1 MAAVTLPTDLP
12 VLAFPDQ
19 AALEEWLD
27 AEHATAPGLYVRLAK
42 KGSGVPSVTYAELV
56 ESALCFGWID
66 GRSQRLDETSYLQR
80 ITPRRPRSVWSQKNV
95 AAVEALI
102 AAGRMRPA
110 GLAAV
115 EAAQADGRW
124 DRAYAGPATITVPDD
139 LAAALA
145 AEPAAQE
152 AFAGLDGA
160 SRYAVL
166 WRGGTPAPPPHRATA
181 GGDRGPS
188 SAGDAAGADVAALV
202 HAGHRYRAAGHAGVH
217 HLAVADVDAH
227 VADRGVEEDQVAGL
241 QVGARDGDPHPGLRG
256 AGVRQRDPGRGVG
269 VHRQPRAVERVG

>member
-1 MAAVTLPTDLP
+1 MTLPTDLP

-145 AEPAAQE
+145 AEPAAQQ
-152 AFAGLDGA
+152 AFDGLDGRN
-160 SRYAVL
+160 RYAVL
-166 WRGGTPAPPPHRATA
+166 HRVATA
-181 GGDRGPS
+181 TTPRTR
-188 SAGDAAGADVAALV
+188 ARRIAALV
-202 HAGHRYRAAGHAGVH
+202 TM
-217 HLAVADVDAH
+217 LA
-227 VADRGVEEDQVAGL
+227 E
-241 QVGARDGDPHPGLRG
+241 
-256 AGVRQRDPGRGVG
+256 GR
-269 VHRQPRAVERVG
+269 RPY